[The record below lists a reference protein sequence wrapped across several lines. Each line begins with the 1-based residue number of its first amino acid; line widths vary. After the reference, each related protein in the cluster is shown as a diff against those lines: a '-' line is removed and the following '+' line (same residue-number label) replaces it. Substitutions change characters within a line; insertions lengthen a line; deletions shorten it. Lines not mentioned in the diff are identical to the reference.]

1 MDTDDGV
8 SAGSRDGLGALP
20 KSFLHPCLLL
30 LLKERPGYG
39 YDLVSRLKKLGIDDD
54 SALVYRAL
62 RALEEKH
69 AVSSHWD
76 TSSNGP
82 ARHVYCLTPAGEER
96 LHGAAEAAV
105 EMHATIQEYFGRYT
119 AAGSAV
125 RSAAS
130 GEA

>member
-1 MDTDDGV
+1 VVG
-8 SAGSRDGLGALP
+8 R
-20 KSFLHPCLLL
+20 F
-30 LLKERPGYG
+30 PGPW
-39 YDLVSRLKKLGIDDD
+39 
-54 SALVYRAL
+54 L
-62 RALEEKH
+62 RIRTKH

-119 AAGSAV
+119 AAGPRPPIFLTGP
-125 RSAAS
+125 RS
-130 GEA
+130 G